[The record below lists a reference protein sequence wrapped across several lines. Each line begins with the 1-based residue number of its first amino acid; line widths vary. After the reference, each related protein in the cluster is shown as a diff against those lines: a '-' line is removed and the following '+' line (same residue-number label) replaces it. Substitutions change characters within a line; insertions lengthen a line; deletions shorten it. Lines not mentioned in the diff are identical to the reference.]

1 MNLQDVIKACG
12 PLPQIPQN
20 MPGSNKKN
28 NLVYIGAILLVGG
41 IGYVIYR
48 EWKRR
53 KDIDKE

>member
-12 PLPQIPQN
+12 PLHQIPHN

-53 KDIDKE
+53 KNIDKE

>member
-12 PLPQIPQN
+12 PLPQAPQSIA
-20 MPGSNKKN
+20 GSNKKN

-48 EWKRR
+48 EWTR
-53 KDIDKE
+53 KKDLDKK

>member
-12 PLPQIPQN
+12 PLPQVPQN
-20 MPGSNKKN
+20 MPGGNKKN
-28 NLVYIGAILLVGG
+28 NLVYIGAILLFGC